1 MPTKGRLRGYA
12 IPMKPENV
20 AVGAAL
26 VVVVGLSS
34 LDLHHDHGPH
44 IELKS
49 PTPPEQSV
57 RAEGA
62 IYVSGSASVVLK
74 TIPTV

>member
-1 MPTKGRLRGYA
+1 
-12 IPMKPENV
+12 MKPENV

-34 LDLHHDHGPH
+34 LDLHHEHSPH
-44 IELKS
+44 TELKS
-49 PTPPEQSV
+49 PTPPQQSA

-62 IYVSGSASVVLK
+62 VYVSGSASVVLK
-74 TIPTV
+74 TIPAV